1 MFQKTHHLERIHLKL
16 APSIPGVCMGFTHIM
31 ENTFIISQ
39 FTLHKVENVSIAA
52 TFQSQRRDLGQKKM
66 SAYPREGHP
75 NGWWAHR
82 AKWGTQR
89 TSKGKP

>member
-1 MFQKTHHLERIHLKL
+1 
-16 APSIPGVCMGFTHIM
+16 MGFTHIM

-39 FTLHKVENVSIAA
+39 FTLYKVENVSTGA

-75 NGWWAHR
+75 KGWWAHQ
-82 AKWGTQR
+82 AKRGTQK